1 MSDGV
6 NEAAKDQESSVV
18 AVQGTTTA
26 VKEDSRMPIT
36 VVNFFQSQ
44 RSPLLPLKGIWL
56 FKQLLYC
63 ISFIGYTSYIDIVMP
78 PVICKRGRPKGSE
91 VTVIGVPRKKKLAS
105 SKGRLQPFLK
115 LNSSVKQKGTQNTY
129 GY

>member
-36 VVNFFQSQ
+36 VVNSSPSQ
-44 RSPLLPLKGIWL
+44 RSPLLSLKGISS
-56 FKQLLYC
+56 YC
-63 ISFIGYTSYIDIVMP
+63 TVSSFIGYTSYIDTVMP
-78 PVICKRGRPKGSE
+78 TVIRKRGQPKGSTI
-91 VTVIGVPRKKKLAS
+91 TVIGLLRKKKLAS
-105 SKGRLQPFLK
+105 NKGRLQPFLK
-115 LNSSVKQKGTQNTY
+115 LHSFVKQKGMQNT
-129 GY
+129 